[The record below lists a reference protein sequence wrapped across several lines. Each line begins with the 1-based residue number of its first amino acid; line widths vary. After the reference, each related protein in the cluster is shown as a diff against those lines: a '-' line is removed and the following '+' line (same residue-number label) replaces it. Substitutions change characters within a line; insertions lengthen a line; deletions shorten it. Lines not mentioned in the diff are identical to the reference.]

1 MLQNGIVV
9 FLLTPKQ
16 RLQRL
21 DVTNGVSQNL
31 HFGQPLVGVG
41 GCASLEG
48 LESVVDFAQSSPLP
62 HGGGFAAVSVGGFSL
77 AGFACP
83 QQAPASLMMPAGRP
97 HMLVLE
103 VMLVG
108 LEQAHVDEPGV
119 QVFKEVHVICVEARV
134 VVEIISRRDGE
145 GNIRQLHLYVLR

>member
-1 MLQNGIVV
+1 MFQNRVVV
-9 FLLTPKQ
+9 FLLTPEQ

-21 DVTNGVSQNL
+21 NVTNGVSQNL

-41 GCASLEG
+41 GRASLEG
-48 LESVVDFAQSSPLP
+48 LESVIDFAQSSPLP

-83 QQAPASLMMPAGRP
+83 QQAPAGLMMTTRRP
-97 HMLVLE
+97 HVLVLE
-103 VMLVG
+103 VVLVG

-119 QVFKEVHVICVEARV
+119 QVFKEVHVVCIEARV
-134 VVEIISRRDGE
+134 VVEIIS
-145 GNIRQLHLYVLR
+145 

>member
-1 MLQNGIVV
+1 MLQNRVVV
-9 FLLTPKQ
+9 FLLTPEQ

-21 DVTNGVSQNL
+21 NVTNGVSQNL
-31 HFGQPLVGVG
+31 HFGQPLVRVG
-41 GCASLEG
+41 GRASLEG

-62 HGGGFAAVSVGGFSL
+62 HGGGFAAVSVGCFSL

-83 QQAPASLMMPAGRP
+83 QQAPAGLMMPTGCP
-97 HMLVLE
+97 HVLVLDV

-119 QVFKEVHVICVEARV
+119 QVFKEVHVVGVEARV
-134 VVEIISRRDGE
+134 IVEIIS
-145 GNIRQLHLYVLR
+145 